1 MRINQKKGL
10 VIGDR
15 LEGIIL
21 PTLDQGTVN
30 IDNYLGKRLILF
42 MWGSW

>member
-1 MRINQKKGL
+1 MSINQQKGL
-10 VIGDR
+10 IVGDR

-21 PTLDQGTVN
+21 PLLDQGTVN
-30 IDNYLGKRLILF
+30 IDDYRGKRLILF